1 MTILERIQKLREE
14 HGGISINRLEKEAGV
29 SRGSIAK
36 WDTSTP
42 SYDKAKKVADYFGV
56 TTDYILTGNEN
67 KPAKNGELTP
77 YMLEVIDLFKDIDAE
92 KQSRLLEIIRNAR
105 DLMGD

>member
-36 WDTSTP
+36 WDVSTP

-56 TTDYILTGNEN
+56 STDYILTGNEN
-67 KPAKNGELTP
+67 KPAEKGELTKTQR
-77 YMLEVIDLFKDIDAE
+77 EVME
-92 KQSRLLEIIRNAR
+92 
-105 DLMGD
+105 LMMKIPEDKLQVLMAALKATLGE

>member
-36 WDTSTP
+36 WDVSTP

-67 KPAKNGELTP
+67 KPTEIGELTETQREA
-77 YMLEVIDLFKDIDAE
+77 MELVMEMSDEQLKVFVATLKAAKE
-92 KQSRLLEIIRNAR
+92 SR
-105 DLMGD
+105 G

>member
-67 KPAKNGELTP
+67 KPAEKGELDDLTQSI
-77 YMLEVIDLFKDIDAE
+77 LSSLRALSIERQKEVESYIKYLATKE
-92 KQSRLLEIIRNAR
+92 
-105 DLMGD
+105 M